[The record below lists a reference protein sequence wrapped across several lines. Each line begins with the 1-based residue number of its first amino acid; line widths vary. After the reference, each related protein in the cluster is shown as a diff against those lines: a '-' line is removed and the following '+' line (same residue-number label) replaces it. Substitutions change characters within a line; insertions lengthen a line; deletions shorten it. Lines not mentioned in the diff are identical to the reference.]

1 MSTPREQPARP
12 PATNLR
18 NGSTARGADGRFRPS
33 RAERAGAARADTLA
47 DDPGAA
53 SSGLDEV
60 IDPVPQTEADG
71 PAAGA
76 VQPVGSTAARLADDD
91 EPPAP
96 PLPEDRFLNREL
108 SWLDF
113 NARVLTLA
121 EDQRTP
127 LLERAK
133 FLAIFASNLDEFYMV
148 RIAGLK
154 RRLSAG
160 LPVRGGDRLPLRT
173 QLELIAERTAA
184 RVARHAA

>member
-1 MSTPREQPARP
+1 MSTPRENPARQP
-12 PATNLR
+12 TSDLR
-18 NGSTARGADGRFRPS
+18 NGSRARGTDGRFRPS

-60 IDPVPQTEADG
+60 LDPVPTSDEVDA
-71 PAAGA
+71 PAIAG
-76 VQPVGSTAARLADDD
+76 VHQVLPDDLPTAAAAQDD
-91 EPPAP
+91 EPPA

-133 FLAIFASNLDEFYMV
+133 FLAIFASNLDEFFMV
-148 RIAGLK
+148 R
-154 RRLSAG
+154 
-160 LPVRGGDRLPLRT
+160 
-173 QLELIAERTAA
+173 
-184 RVARHAA
+184 